1 MRSDGAK
8 LVAAFAMHQK
18 ILAGKERAVVESD
31 KKSKGL
37 QEALNGEKERTKT
50 LSEEIHRLKVCLL
63 DTSKETTHLRKI
75 TAQEK
80 AWAG

>member
-37 QEALNGEKERTKT
+37 QEALDGEKERTKT
-50 LSEEIHRLKVCLL
+50 LSEDVCRLKVRPL
-63 DTSKETTHLRKI
+63 DTSKGTAHFGKI
-75 TAQEK
+75 TAK
-80 AWAG
+80 KL